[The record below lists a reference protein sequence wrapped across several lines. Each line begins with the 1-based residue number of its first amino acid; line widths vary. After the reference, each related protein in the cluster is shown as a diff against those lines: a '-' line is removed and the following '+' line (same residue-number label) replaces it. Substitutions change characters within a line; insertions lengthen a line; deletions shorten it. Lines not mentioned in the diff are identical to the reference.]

1 MESPS
6 QEEYVPSSLESAGHN
21 LLESFFDNASLKFAS
36 QLSRCPCSDIK
47 DEFQPV
53 TPNFYEL
60 IYKNPSSN
68 KIIEGLFA
76 FDDGNLVYYEVKK
89 LQLFIFFKILFVV
102 KNIKIS

>member
-36 QLSRCPCSDIK
+36 QLSRCPFSDVK
-47 DEFQPV
+47 DEFQLL

-60 IYKNPSSN
+60 IYKNLSSN

-76 FDDGNLVYYEVKK
+76 IEDDNLVYYDVKK
-89 LQLFIFFKILFVV
+89 SHEFI
-102 KNIKIS
+102 S